1 MGKSATAET
10 ELEVI
15 TALQVAPRPFIPNDL
30 AHGMISRGP
39 SSITWSREPATDPR
53 CYSPGVVADTY
64 HVDAEATFTLPKE
77 MWFIVPAGDKVTEVE
92 LTDNDAYS
100 NAEIHLSPSA

>member
-1 MGKSATAET
+1 VVKGTSDS
-10 ELEVI
+10 
-15 TALQVAPRPFIPNDL
+15 N
-30 AHGMISRGP
+30 
-39 SSITWSREPATDPR
+39 PR

-77 MWFIVPAGDKVTEVE
+77 LRFIVPAGDKVTEVE
-92 LTDNDAYS
+92 LTDDGADS

>member
-1 MGKSATAET
+1 VVKGTSDS
-10 ELEVI
+10 
-15 TALQVAPRPFIPNDL
+15 N
-30 AHGMISRGP
+30 
-39 SSITWSREPATDPR
+39 PR

-64 HVDAEATFTLPKE
+64 HVDAGATFTLPKE
-77 MWFIVPAGDKVTEVE
+77 LRFIVPAGDKVTEVE